1 MAASFPHLYMQ
12 SDSPTSTNFTE
23 GGRNLFGRLIF
34 PLPVYLA
41 SSLFHSGNTIC
52 KNRLE
57 VIIDIFEFLRYLNY
71 SLKYILTF

>member
-1 MAASFPHLYMQ
+1 MKQMTESFPHLYMQ

-23 GGRNLFGRLIF
+23 GSRNLFRRLIF

-41 SSLFHSGNTIC
+41 SSLRYSGNTIC

-57 VIIDIFEFLRYLNY
+57 VIIDILRFLRYLN
-71 SLKYILTF
+71 